1 MKTSFV
7 SDSCFLQGSY
17 TNSHFLPALH
27 SGHASNASW
36 KQGIQWLIQFG
47 PWKKICNQNC
57 WTRRRRRRTANL
69 FLMKLFLKIY
79 TLPQKHKKTYLIYQ
93 HFLLKKKQRVACMI
107 LQGAEASQL
116 QEGGC
121 TCASVQGQQLQVS
134 SQWMSYHPKL
144 TTPIGMTNSEDE
156 PLLLKNFNP
165 PPTVTYHTQYVFWS
179 CRMHVN
185 LAVRGRQFC
194 TTEFRVDHGLFV
206 LELSSCNQ
214 AMQGSILNLVREIHL
229 LQHEIFFSIG
239 AKRVKAVCI
248 MLHMCCDRQDQQG
261 WVALVIPFLFL
272 SFWLHFFCSTSH
284 DRIA

>member
-27 SGHASNASW
+27 SEHASNAAW
-36 KQGIQWLIQFG
+36 KQGILWLIQFG
-47 PWKKICNQNC
+47 PWKKFCNQNC
-57 WTRRRRRRTANL
+57 WTTRRRRTTNL
-69 FLMKLFLKIY
+69 FLLKLFLKIY
-79 TLPQKHKKTYLIYQ
+79 TPPKNTKNKSDIPTL
-93 HFLLKKKQRVACMI
+93 FAEEKQRVACMI

-156 PLLLKNFNP
+156 PLLPKNFNP
-165 PPTVTYHTQYVFWS
+165 PPTVTYHTQYVLWS

-185 LAVRGRQFC
+185 LAVRG
-194 TTEFRVDHGLFV
+194 
-206 LELSSCNQ
+206 
-214 AMQGSILNLVREIHL
+214 
-229 LQHEIFFSIG
+229 
-239 AKRVKAVCI
+239 K
-248 MLHMCCDRQDQQG
+248 
-261 WVALVIPFLFL
+261 
-272 SFWLHFFCSTSH
+272 
-284 DRIA
+284 